1 VALVSLGS
9 LSLGVA
15 VPGAAS
21 ANAAL
26 DIACGIAAPNVS
38 AQITALGSFSPSVSL
53 SFGDQISLAE
63 QIIANLEA
71 AIAAIPPI
79 PTLDLSAQVTLALAI
94 KADLEVLLATIQAQV
109 AIQVQIASLLATA
122 GVAGYA
128 WDGAKN
134 ALGAAIST
142 ALGPATTHSNA
153 LLLLTTSGTTWTA
166 MSSLFKVT
174 P

>member
-1 VALVSLGS
+1 MALVSLGS

-38 AQITALGSFSPSVSL
+38 AQITAVGNFSPSVSL
-53 SFGDQISLAE
+53 SFADQIALAN

-79 PTLDLSAQVTLALAI
+79 PTLSLQAQVDLALAI

-122 GVAGYA
+122 GVSGYA

-134 ALGAAIST
+134 ALGGAIST

-153 LLLLTTSGTTWTA
+153 IVLLTTVGASWTA
-166 MSSLFKVT
+166 MQALFKTT